1 MVTLLEQS
9 GNTTYGLRKYI
20 LDTEADVKDL
30 PKEDVLMGST
40 ATVIDSGKEY
50 VFSSQRKE
58 WLLDKSSV
66 GGSIGSTG
74 EQIKVSG
81 VIQAELLDGTIGRNK
96 INEAF
101 ETDLRNLEK
110 STAENAQGHPGK
122 CNED

>member
-74 EQIKVSG
+74 E
-81 VIQAELLDGTIGRNK
+81 
-96 INEAF
+96 
-101 ETDLRNLEK
+101 
-110 STAENAQGHPGK
+110 
-122 CNED
+122 

>member
-66 GGSIGSTG
+66 VGDIGSTG
-74 EQIKVSG
+74 E
-81 VIQAELLDGTIGRNK
+81 
-96 INEAF
+96 
-101 ETDLRNLEK
+101 
-110 STAENAQGHPGK
+110 
-122 CNED
+122 

>member
-58 WLLDKSSV
+58 WRLSK
-66 GGSIGSTG
+66 
-74 EQIKVSG
+74 
-81 VIQAELLDGTIGRNK
+81 
-96 INEAF
+96 
-101 ETDLRNLEK
+101 
-110 STAENAQGHPGK
+110 
-122 CNED
+122 